1 MMKDWF
7 KLDALAQYSLSG
19 ALVLVSG
26 LVWYGIGQV
35 NMHWF
40 TFANF
45 GPGIDLVYLPAG
57 FRLAIVLIAR
67 VWGATGIAIANTVL
81 FVDEFRSSQPL
92 ETMTNSIIAGFGP
105 LLAIWLCC
113 KVMGIDVNLT
123 QLSPKHL
130 PILAL
135 IVSLV
140 TPLLFNLHFLI
151 YNIKPLSLILPNV
164 SAMILGDFLGCLVVL
179 IAARL
184 AIGLAKQVKP

>member
-1 MMKDWF
+1 
-7 KLDALAQYSLSG
+7 
-19 ALVLVSG
+19 
-26 LVWYGIGQV
+26 
-35 NMHWF
+35 
-40 TFANF
+40 
-45 GPGIDLVYLPAG
+45 
-57 FRLAIVLIAR
+57 
-67 VWGATGIAIANTVL
+67 
-81 FVDEFRSSQPL
+81 
-92 ETMTNSIIAGFGP
+92 
-105 LLAIWLCC
+105 
-113 KVMGIDVNLT
+113 MGIDVNLT